1 MIYLSVQGVGDK
13 VLQAAALVDEKEKS
27 DAEV

>member
-1 MIYLSVQGVGDK
+1 MIYLSVQGVGDGGLK
-13 VLQAAALVDEKEKS
+13 AAALANEKEKS